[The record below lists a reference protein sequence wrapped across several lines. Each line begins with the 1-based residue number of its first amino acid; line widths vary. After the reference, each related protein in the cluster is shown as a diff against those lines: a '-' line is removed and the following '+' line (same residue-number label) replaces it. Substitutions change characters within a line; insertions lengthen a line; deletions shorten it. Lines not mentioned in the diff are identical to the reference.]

1 MLFMLRYAV
10 TLCWNCLEYCEYR
23 ISFVIYGEQEIRP
36 WTHMMDVPQLH
47 GLGPAANRLLESYS
61 QLLKASPPAPCHW
74 QAQNKLSIVK
84 YSFGVVVQLL
94 RNLQKMRDSYSA
106 VAAGSDVAA
115 DAGSEES
122 SLVKL
127 VAECEEA
134 LLLLN
139 NGLSILSLSLDRDF
153 HWRIRKLQT
162 RPVSLITFLK
172 RIIFIIWGSEIIFS
186 GSCGSP
192 GTHEESPG

>member
-1 MLFMLRYAV
+1 
-10 TLCWNCLEYCEYR
+10 
-23 ISFVIYGEQEIRP
+23 
-36 WTHMMDVPQLH
+36 
-47 GLGPAANRLLESYS
+47 
-61 QLLKASPPAPCHW
+61 
-74 QAQNKLSIVK
+74 
-84 YSFGVVVQLL
+84 
-94 RNLQKMRDSYSA
+94 MRDSYSA

-153 HWRIRKLQT
+153 H
-162 RPVSLITFLK
+162 
-172 RIIFIIWGSEIIFS
+172 
-186 GSCGSP
+186 
-192 GTHEESPG
+192 